1 MSSVPPRHQII
12 HERRF
17 PTTQIDNRRRA
28 FWRSSLDEPE
38 GDVKMC
44 TVPTRRVPAPWC
56 RKSPQHWNSSML
68 PHGRP
73 PALVL
78 VVTGAPPK
86 KKRVWSP

>member
-38 GDVKMC
+38 GGVKMC
-44 TVPTRRVPAPWC
+44 TVPTRRVRRLGAVNRLNTRPRQCFRTVA
-56 RKSPQHWNSSML
+56 L
-68 PHGRP
+68 PP
-73 PALVL
+73 LC
-78 VVTGAPPK
+78 
-86 KKRVWSP
+86 